1 MTEKEYF
8 KIKDRDSYSSC
19 KKFDDDRITYYKEK
33 ILGQF
38 TEKELSLDM
47 KLGSLVDC
55 KLFSP
60 ELVDEKFS
68 VASCNA
74 PVGQMGLFVEALC
87 SLTNQCLDENLKLTK
102 ELSEL
107 IEEAFNSVKFDK
119 SGKEVNFKKKDL
131 SWLVKEFVGS
141 DAEVYYRDCRSNF
154 GKITIDLNLVS
165 AADKIIEELQTHEW
179 TKDLINLETKGD
191 IEVINQLII
200 LFEVEGAPFKAML
213 DKTVINHSDKEF
225 VVGNLVLPPKS
236 ISPYDLKITWSGE
249 SYVYNYWKMKYYLQV
264 ASYYLGLLHYQRV
277 ERPELK
283 DYTIPSIE
291 FIVGS
296 SNLNSNPLLYSTN
309 EINVNE
315 GLYGFE
321 LKSGRKFKGLYE
333 LVRDINWHK
342 KNQLWRNSREV
353 YENKGKMI
361 IKPFEEE

>member
-1 MTEKEYF
+1 MTEKQYRAKKRE
-8 KIKDRDSYSSC
+8 SYSSV
-19 KKFDDDRITYYKEK
+19 KLFDTDRVKYYKK
-33 ILGQF
+33 IILNDKSEE
-38 TEKELSLDM
+38 TEMSTAML
-47 KLGSLVDC
+47 LGSLVDC

-60 ELVDEKFS
+60 ESFDDKFHI
-68 VASCNA
+68 ASCIV
-74 PVGQMGLFVEALC
+74 PTGQMNDFTQELC
-87 SLTNQCLDENLKLTK
+87 NLTLKCLDKNNIVTIELT
-102 ELSEL
+102 ELMEQ
-107 IEEAFNSVKFDK
+107 AFKNVKYDKKGVEVKFK
-119 SGKEVNFKKKDL
+119 GKDFK
-131 SWLVKEFVGS
+131 WLVSNFVGS
-141 DAEVYYRDCRSNF
+141 DAESYYKECRSQFN
-154 GKITIDLNLVS
+154 KYVVDMNLIS
-165 AADKIIEELQTHEW
+165 ASEKIIDELKTCEW
-179 TKDLINLETKGD
+179 TKDIILAESKGD
-191 IEVINQLII
+191 IEVIDQLGL
-200 LFEVEGAPFKAML
+200 LFNVEDEPFKGMPDRVIIDHAT
-213 DKTVINHSDKEF
+213 KTIT
-225 VVGNLVLPPKS
+225 
-236 ISPYDLKITWSGE
+236 PYDMKISYAGE
-249 SYVYNYWKMKYYLQV
+249 EFSYNYFKMKYYLQV

-309 EINVNE
+309 AINVNE